1 MRFVSAVI
9 ISALLTVSGN
19 AQVQN
24 DYGGDYGDYGDY
36 GGDYGDQGGYA
47 DDGYGGGQDTLYH
60 DYAERAEAKRY
71 VSVLSTF
78 HSFEECIQMKP
89 FGFNATSCAIFSF
102 CSLCFWSDQS
112 RTHC

>member
-78 HSFEECIQMKP
+78 RSSEGVKSYVEIMSSVF
-89 FGFNATSCAIFSF
+89 
-102 CSLCFWSDQS
+102 
-112 RTHC
+112 R

>member
-9 ISALLTVSGN
+9 IAALLTVSGN

-47 DDGYGGGQDTLYH
+47 DDGYGGQDTLYH

-71 VSVLSTF
+71 VLRSI
-78 HSFEECIQMKP
+78 HASF
-89 FGFNATSCAIFSF
+89 FGRKSNPMSK
-102 CSLCFWSDQS
+102 L
-112 RTHC
+112 